1 MKALLIQLRVIDRE
15 QGLEVNTNDMAKIR
29 SMLPQLHEEEKKK
42 KGRGGSRQG
51 SKFVKK
57 KRRTSR
63 GDERC
68 AVKGSFEGNG
78 YKYKE

>member
-1 MKALLIQLRVIDRE
+1 MKALLIQLRVIDCE

-29 SMLPQLHEEEKKK
+29 SMLPQLHEAEKKK
-42 KGRGGSRQG
+42 RQG
-51 SKFVKK
+51 SKFAKK
-57 KRRTSR
+57 KTRTSR

-68 AVKGSFEGNG
+68 AVKGYFAGNG